1 MRKRTLIPLLIAVAI
16 VLAFGVMLYL
26 RAKAPPEAA
35 RLLPESDAI
44 VYIQVKTVRSALH
57 LDQNPVDPSP
67 ELKHFMDATGIN
79 PERDIDSAA
88 FALHKVPVL
97 GSRNIHAADLFSS
110 EVFIGRFDGQRLNQ
124 YLASIASAQES
135 YAGRT
140 VYTIPVAAGADSQ
153 TLRVAQLAYD
163 TIAVSNM
170 PTAEQIHSM
179 LDRSRA
185 SALGTPGSSL
195 LAARFHDVPLLSEA
209 WGIGHIGL
217 PFAQNGNV
225 SVMGLQLPIPEDSDL
240 VASLRYTPTEHML
253 SGGAV
258 QLRIEEIAPDPATAQ
273 TTVASL
279 STLLNLVR
287 SIGMSQ
293 ATADPSNAALRQVL
307 SSTRLDQHSNQA
319 VLDASATLDELK
331 VIFKNVGNTSNPSL
345 LTPTDDTTQPK
356 KPCKV
361 QPGNPSVPC

>member
-1 MRKRTLIPLLIAVAI
+1 MRKRTLIPLLIAVAL

-44 VYIQVKTVRSALH
+44 VYVQFKTVRSALH
-57 LDQNPVDPSP
+57 LESQPLDAGPA
-67 ELKHFMDATGIN
+67 LKQFTDATGID

-110 EVFIGRFDGQRLNQ
+110 EVFIGRFDGQRLTQ
-124 YLASIASAQES
+124 YLGHIATAQES
-135 YAGRT
+135 YSGRT
-140 VYTIPVAAGADSQ
+140 VYTIPIDGQ
-153 TLRVAQLAYD
+153 NIRVAQLAYD

-170 PTAEQIHSM
+170 PTPEQIHSM

-225 SVMGLQLPIPEDSDL
+225 TIMGLQLPVPEDSDL
-240 VASLRYTPTEHML
+240 VASLRYTPTENVLH
-253 SGGAV
+253 GGAV
-258 QLRIEEIAPDPATAQ
+258 QLRVEEIASDPATAQ
-273 TTVASL
+273 TTIDSL
-279 STLLNLVR
+279 GMILGLVR
-287 SIGMSQ
+287 SIG
-293 ATADPSNAALRQVL
+293 TAASTQSPSNEALRQVL
-307 SSTRLDQHSNQA
+307 ASTKLDQHNNRA
-319 VLDASATLDELK
+319 VLDASATLDQIK
-331 VIFKNVGNTSNPSL
+331 TIFKDLGNSPSPSL
-345 LTPTDDTTQPK
+345 VTPMEDTAPTKPPCIQPHK
-356 KPCKV
+356 GKHIVCK
-361 QPGNPSVPC
+361 

>member
-1 MRKRTLIPLLIAVAI
+1 MRKRTLIPLSIAIALF
-16 VLAFGVMLYL
+16 LAFGVMLYL

-44 VYIQVKTVRSALH
+44 VYVQLKTVRSALH
-57 LDQNPVDPSP
+57 LDREPVDAGPALQQFK
-67 ELKHFMDATGIN
+67 EATGID

-124 YLASIASAQES
+124 YLAHIATAQES
-135 YAGRT
+135 YSGRT
-140 VYTIPVAAGADSQ
+140 VYTIPILTETKEAQ

-195 LAARFHDVPLLSEA
+195 LAARFHDVPLLAQA

-217 PFAQNGNV
+217 PFAQDGYV
-225 SVMGLQLPIPEDSDL
+225 SVMGLQLPVPEDSDL

-258 QLRIEEIAPDPATAQ
+258 QLRVEEIAPDAATAK
-273 TTVASL
+273 TTVDSL
-279 STLLNLVR
+279 GMVLAMLR
-287 SIGMSQ
+287 SFGD
-293 ATADPSNAALRQVL
+293 ALPPANANNAAIHDIFT
-307 SSTRLDQHSNQA
+307 STRLQQHDNHAQ
-319 VLDASATLDELK
+319 LDATMTLDQLK
-331 VIFKNVGNTSNPSL
+331 ALFNSHESAA
-345 LTPTDDTTQPK
+345 TQTAEPASK
-356 KPCKV
+356 
-361 QPGNPSVPC
+361 

>member
-44 VYIQVKTVRSALH
+44 VFIQLKTVRSALH
-57 LDQNPVDPSP
+57 LDQQADPPTP
-67 ELKHFMDATGIN
+67 ELKQFTDATGID

-97 GSRNIHAADLFSS
+97 GTRNLHAADLFSS

-124 YLASIASAQES
+124 YLAKQATSQES
-135 YAGRT
+135 YSGRT
-140 VYTIPVAAGADSQ
+140 VYTIPLDGQ
-153 TLRVAQLAYD
+153 NIRVAQLAYD

-195 LAARFHDVPLLSEA
+195 LAARFHNVPLLSEA
-209 WGIGHIGL
+209 WGIVHIGL

-225 SVMGLQLPIPEDSDL
+225 SVMGLQLPILEDSDL
-240 VASLRYTPTEHML
+240 VASLRYTPAEHML

-258 QLRIEEIAPDPATAQ
+258 QLRVEEIAPDPATAQ

-287 SIGMSQ
+287 SIGTAE
-293 ATADPSNAALRQVL
+293 ATADPGNAALREVL
-307 SSTRLDQHSNQA
+307 ASTRLDQHNNQA
-319 VLDASATLDELK
+319 ILDASATLDQLK
-331 VIFKNVGNTSNPSL
+331 VIFKNVGNTSSPSL
-345 LTPTDDTTQPK
+345 IPPTDDTTQPRR
-356 KPCKV
+356 PCPV
-361 QPGNPSVPC
+361 QPSGKAGTNC

>member
-1 MRKRTLIPLLIAVAI
+1 
-16 VLAFGVMLYL
+16 MLYL

-44 VYIQVKTVRSALH
+44 VYVQFKTVRSALH
-57 LDQNPVDPSP
+57 LESQSVDAGP
-67 ELKHFMDATGIN
+67 ELQHFMDATGIN

-88 FALHKVPVL
+88 FALHKVPIL

-124 YLASIASAQES
+124 YLAGIATAQES
-135 YAGRT
+135 YSGRT
-140 VYTIPVAAGADSQ
+140 VYTIPVLTDTKEGQ

-185 SALGTPGSSL
+185 SALATPGSSL

-225 SVMGLQLPIPEDSDL
+225 SVMGMQLPIPEDSDL
-240 VASLRYTPTEHML
+240 VASLRYTPTENML
-253 SGGAV
+253 HGGAV
-258 QLRIEEIAPDPATAQ
+258 QLRVEEIAPDSATAQ

-279 STLLNLVR
+279 SNLLNLGR
-287 SIGMSQ
+287 SITS
-293 ATADPSNAALRQVL
+293 AFASPDPSNAALREVL
-307 SSTRLDQHSNQA
+307 ATARLDQQNNQA
-319 VLDASATLDELK
+319 VLDASATLEQLK
-331 VIFKNVGNTSNPSL
+331 VIFKNVDNSPSPSIV
-345 LTPTDDTTQPK
+345 TPMDDTTLPK
-356 KPCKV
+356 RPCTQARK
-361 QPGNPSVPC
+361 GKSIACE